1 MAIISHPTNTPHL
14 AALKKQLPQSLLL
27 SGAVGVGLKTIAS
40 DLAGSHLEG
49 IIRPQNA
56 KEEVDPS
63 GTISVDMIRRLYHQ
77 TRAKRTSDHVII
89 IDDADRMSAGAQ
101 AAFLKLLEEP
111 NEHTHFILTSHQ
123 PQKLLATIRSRVQH
137 TNLQPIN
144 DVQTREYIKALG
156 VDDQTKRIQLTFI
169 ASGLPAELT
178 RLVGDDEYFT
188 ARAAI
193 ITDARTLLQASSYE
207 KLLVAQKYQSD
218 RANTLQLVD
227 SAMYIIRRSL
237 AANPQSLLIQ
247 QLEELLKV
255 RENIAMQHNVRLQLA
270 HFVL

>member
-1 MAIISHPTNTPHL
+1 MTVISHPTSAL
-14 AALKKQLPQSLLL
+14 QFAALSKKLPQSLLL

-40 DLAGSHLEG
+40 DLAGSHFEG
-49 IIRPQNA
+49 LIQPQNA
-56 KEEVDPS
+56 KEEIDPN
-63 GTISVDMIRRLYHQ
+63 GTIGVDAIRRLYHQ
-77 TRAKRTSDHVII
+77 TRAKRTTDHVII

-123 PQKLLATIRSRVQH
+123 PQKLLPTIRSRVQH
-137 TNLQPIN
+137 TSVQPIN

-156 VDDQTKRIQLTFI
+156 VEDQTKRIQLTFI
-169 ASGLPAELT
+169 ASGLPAELS
-178 RLVGDDEYFT
+178 RLVGDDNYFA

-207 KLLVAQKYQSD
+207 KLLVVQKYQSD
-218 RANTLQLVD
+218 RTNALQLVD

-237 AANPQSLLIQ
+237 AANPQPLLVQ
-247 QLEELLKV
+247 QLEGLLHI
-255 RENIAMQHNVRLQLA
+255 RENIATQHNIRLQLA
-270 HFVL
+270 RFVL